1 MKKLNYATTEKLLFT
16 VAQLHYDEGLTR
28 TAIAS
33 RMRISITHVSRLLR
47 AALKEGIVKISL
59 RTPRHADLELSLCSR
74 FGLREARVVSSGSNE
89 ADNRAHLG
97 HEAAEL
103 FGRIVDSG
111 SRVALGSGR
120 TMYELVK
127 AIPEAPLAIQ
137 IYPLAVIADRSSEVR
152 SIDAATLVTTL
163 WFKLRPEA
171 RALKIGFNFPGA
183 RFSELEPL
191 VKASRNDDLIHDFQ
205 RSLASADAFFFSC
218 SQVRKESQIL
228 DITREQGLDS
238 EGVRELGVIGDYLFR
253 TVDRHGSQV
262 AVGVDT
268 YVVGAD
274 LQMLSRLAAAPH
286 KTLVL
291 VSGGKEKVEVIYA
304 GLLGRLFNVL
314 ITDDITAR
322 RLVARGP

>member
-1 MKKLNYATTEKLLFT
+1 MKKLNYTTVEKLLFT
-16 VAQLHYDEGLTR
+16 VAQLHYEQGLTR
-28 TAIAS
+28 TAIAG
-33 RMRISITHVSRLLR
+33 RMNISITHVSRLLR
-47 AALKEGIVKISL
+47 EALKEGIVNISL

-74 FGLREARVVSSGSNE
+74 FGLREARVVSSGRNE
-89 ADNRAHLG
+89 ADDRAHLG

-103 FGRIVDSG
+103 FGRIVQSG
-111 SRVALGSGR
+111 SSVALGSGR

-127 AIPEAPLAIQ
+127 AIPEAPIAIH

-171 RALKIGFNFPGA
+171 RALKIGFTFPA
-183 RFSELEPL
+183 VRFSELEPL
-191 VKASRNDDLIHDFQ
+191 VKASLNDNLIHDYQ
-205 RSLASADAFFFSC
+205 RSLASADVFFFSC

-228 DITREQGLDS
+228 DITREQGLDRQ
-238 EGVRELGVIGDYLFR
+238 GVRELGVTGDYLFR
-253 TVDRHGSQV
+253 TLDRLGSKVD
-262 AVGVDT
+262 VGVDN

-274 LQMLSRLAAAPH
+274 LQMLSKLAEAPH

-304 GLLGRLFNVL
+304 GLRGRLFNVL
-314 ITDDITAR
+314 ITDDATASL
-322 RLVARGP
+322 LVDKTD